1 MSYTPTLPGVEET
14 VYSWRKQET
23 VKTRDGKRWVLKTVL
38 VQDPHALEEMAAQ
51 LRTAEYIFGD
61 TETSGLNP
69 HLGAR
74 VCGHVMGARTGD
86 WEFTAWYIPVR
97 HLATSEVQL
106 DPQQVAPVI
115 AGIFSYRA
123 GYLVGHNLKFDA
135 NMWRADGISIG
146 RKWHDT
152 VVASIIR
159 NENEKSF
166 ALKNLGEKYC
176 YHGAGE
182 EAATMDDWMRRDA
195 KRLRLKFKK
204 RGKRTPDELT
214 YLERF
219 GYARTPIRMCG
230 LYACKDAF
238 LTFLMWMQVEPTTRL
253 HERVYSRDMGVGK
266 HLHEME
272 WTGLDVN
279 IETIRKSQEEIHT
292 EVEYWLGQTRYLIG
306 DAHFEIKDSNLR
318 KLFYEQLKMDPPKV
332 TESGL
337 PSVDKEARMLLQKQ
351 YPPHEP
357 LIKAID
363 SWARCNKIE
372 STYAHNFLRYITPVG
387 KIHPNYNQLEQ
398 RDEGGVPV
406 TGRLSS
412 ANPNI
417 QNIAKK
423 PYHLMA
429 CGCKKCV
436 KDRGAT
442 PGPELTVSV
451 RRYFTVR
458 PGWVRVFIDLS
469 QIELRTLAWLSRDP
483 ILLDCYA
490 NDLDVHK
497 ITADEVTGG
506 DRDIAKQVNF
516 GNSYGMTEIGL
527 AKRLPYYAE
536 RPKEAIRDAAE
547 YLKKFFETYAGILRF
562 KAWLAAEMRRNHN
575 MFISPLGRPRRIPTI
590 ASYDDIERARAERMM
605 MSSIVSG
612 TAADMMKEIMLRCG
626 KLIEANTW
634 PVEIKQSVHDE
645 IVFDMPIE
653 GCSTYIPALHY
664 QFCDWKMFEDG
675 GVPIRA
681 SCELSITTWEDK
693 REIEILDGG
702 GFRWAA

>member
-1 MSYTPTLPGVEET
+1 MSFTPTLPGVEET
-14 VYSWRKQET
+14 AYSWRKQET
-23 VKTRDGKRWVLKTVL
+23 VRTRDGKRWVLRNKL
-38 VQDPHALEEMAAQ
+38 VQTAAELEEMAAQ
-51 LRTAEYIFGD
+51 LRSAEFIFGD

-74 VCGHVMGARTGD
+74 ICGHVLGARTGD
-86 WEFTAWYIPVR
+86 WEFTAWYIPIR
-97 HLATSEVQL
+97 HLATTETQL
-106 DPQQVAPVI
+106 DPEQVAPVI
-115 AGIFSYRA
+115 AGIFAFRN
-123 GYLVGHNLKFDA
+123 GCLVGHNLKFDA
-135 NMWRADGISIG
+135 NMWRADGIQIR

-176 YHGAGE
+176 YHGAGA
-182 EAATMDDWMRRDA
+182 EAAAMDDWMRQDA

-230 LYACKDAF
+230 LYACKDVL
-238 LTFLMWMQVEPTTRL
+238 LTFLMWLQVEPTTRL
-253 HERVYSRDMGVGK
+253 FERVYERDMGVGK

-279 IETIRKSQEEIHT
+279 VETIRKSQKEIRA
-292 EVEYWLGQTRYLIG
+292 EVEYWLAQTRYLIG

-318 KLFYEQLKMDPPKV
+318 RLFYEQLKMLPPKT

-337 PSVDKEARMLLQKQ
+337 FSVDKEARMLLEKQ
-351 YPPHEP
+351 YPAHAPV
-357 LIKAID
+357 IKAID
-363 SWARCNKIE
+363 SWSKCNKIE
-372 STYAHNFLRYITPVG
+372 STYAHNFLRYITPEE

-423 PYHLMA
+423 PYHLMG

-442 PGPELTVSV
+442 PGPEWTVSV
-451 RRYFTVR
+451 RRYFVVR
-458 PGWVRVFIDLS
+458 PGWVRAFIDLS

-490 NDLDVHK
+490 NDLDVHQ

-516 GNSYGMTEIGL
+516 GNSYGMTAIGL

-536 RPKEAIRDAAE
+536 DPERAIRDADK
-547 YLKKFFETYAGILRF
+547 YLTKFFETYAGIPRF
-562 KAWLAAEMRRNHN
+562 RAWLAAEMRKSGN
-575 MFISPLGRPRRIPTI
+575 MFISPFGRPRRIPTI
-590 ASYDDIERARAERMM
+590 ASFDEKERARAERMM

-626 KLIEANTW
+626 RLIEENSW

-645 IVFDMPIE
+645 IVFDQPIE
-653 GCSTYIPALHY
+653 GCGPRLRALAH
-664 QFCDWKMFEDG
+664 QFNDWKMFEDG
-675 GVPIRA
+675 GVPIR
-681 SCELSITTWEDK
+681 SSVELSVTTWEDK
-693 REIEILDGG
+693 REIEFVGE